1 MGGAATLRYAG
12 AVIPSGRVMAF
23 TDKIVIAHRGA
34 SGYLP
39 EHTLAGYAMAYALGA
54 DYIEP
59 DLVSTRDGELICCH
73 DIHLDRTTDVA
84 MRYPG
89 RARRDGRWYA
99 ADFTLAEVKTLLAR
113 ERVDEHGS
121 RVFPGR
127 FDANARGFTVPTF
140 TELLDLIA
148 ALNRQSGRRVGI
160 YPETKSPE
168 FHGAE
173 GLALEPTLLALLAE
187 YGYTGRDVPIFIQ
200 SFSPTNLRMMR
211 QEMSSE
217 LPMIQ
222 LIGDTEIEAGW
233 ITPAGLDAIATYA
246 DGIGPDKSLITARD
260 GALVREAHE
269 RGLLVHPYTFRADQ
283 LGDGY
288 ADLASEL
295 AAYLFGY
302 DVDGVFTD
310 FCDVAVQLLHPAPAP
325 DVTSAAK
332 AS

>member
-1 MGGAATLRYAG
+1 M
-12 AVIPSGRVMAF
+12 AV
-23 TDKIVIAHRGA
+23 TDNIVIAHRGA

-89 RARRDGRWYA
+89 RARGDGRWYA
-99 ADFTLAEVKTLLAR
+99 ADFTLAEIKTLQAR
-113 ERVDEHGS
+113 ERVDEHGA

-127 FDANARGFTVPTF
+127 FDANAHGFAVPAF

-148 ALNRQSGRRVGI
+148 ALNRQSGRRVGV

-173 GLALEPTLLALLAE
+173 GLALEPTLLATLAE
-187 YGYTGRDVPIFIQ
+187 YGYTGPDARVFVQ
-200 SFSPTNLRMMR
+200 SFSPTNLRLMR

-222 LIGDTEIEAGW
+222 LIGDTALEAEW

-246 DGIGPDKSLITARD
+246 NGIGPDKSLIVAGN
-260 GALVREAHE
+260 GALVHNAHE

-288 ADLASEL
+288 PDLAAEL
-295 AAYLFGY
+295 AAYYFDYG
-302 DVDGVFTD
+302 VDGVFTD
-310 FCDVAVQLLHPAPAP
+310 FCDVAVQLLHPAPTAGFMWP
-325 DVTSAAK
+325 AR

>member
-1 MGGAATLRYAG
+1 
-12 AVIPSGRVMAF
+12 MAS

-84 MRYPG
+84 MRYPT
-89 RARRDGRWYA
+89 RARVDGRWYA
-99 ADFTLAEVKTLLAR
+99 ADFTLSEVKTLLAR
-113 ERVDEHGS
+113 ERVDEQGS

-127 FDANARGFTVPTF
+127 FDANAHGFTVPTF
-140 TELLDLIA
+140 AELLDLVA
-148 ALNRQSGRRVGI
+148 ALNRQTGRSVGV

-173 GLALEPTLLALLAE
+173 GLALEPALLALLAE
-187 YGYTGRDVPIFIQ
+187 YGYTGPDARVFIQ
-200 SFSPTNLRMMR
+200 SFSPTNLRLMR
-211 QEMSSE
+211 QEMRSE

-222 LIGDTEIEAGW
+222 LIGDTELEANW
-233 ITPAGLDAIATYA
+233 ITPAGLDAIASYA
-246 DGIGPDKSLITARD
+246 NGIGPDKSWITARG
-260 GALVREAHE
+260 GALVREAHA

-283 LGDGY
+283 LGQGH
-288 ADLASEL
+288 ADFASEL
-295 AAYLFGY
+295 AAFYFDY

-310 FCDVAVQLLHPAPAP
+310 FCDIAVQVLKPAPAP
-325 DVTSAAK
+325 AAPSTAK